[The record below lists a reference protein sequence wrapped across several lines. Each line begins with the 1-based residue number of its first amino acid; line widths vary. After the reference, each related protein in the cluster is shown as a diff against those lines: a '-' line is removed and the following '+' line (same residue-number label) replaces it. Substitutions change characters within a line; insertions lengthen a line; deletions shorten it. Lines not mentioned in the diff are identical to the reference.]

1 MAQNKNIIKHN
12 GLDLFL
18 TSVQEKDIPAL
29 ALIYGESFLVKQAF
43 KTLSSFLLGKDNPQF
58 ALETLEGGAVSMGDI
73 IEQVSTFSLIV
84 SKKIVAVKNA
94 PLFQTNQSGSD
105 ISFSLSDLDHLNDFI
120 GKGIPKNHYLILT
133 TCLIDKRK
141 KIYKAIADK
150 GLIIDCSVA
159 QGARKADQDEQRAVL
174 QNVAGQILSKS
185 QKTIDN
191 QAFHALV
198 DLTGFNLDLLFQN
211 LEKLIA
217 YSGKARMISIADVKA
232 VVKRDKKD
240 PIFNLTNAFIAKDVK
255 NALFY
260 LNSLFNEGFHPL
272 QILKSFENLIRKLI
286 LVKCFTQKF
295 YENNNLK
302 VTRKM
307 SLKNMNFNSF
317 QQVVLPKV
325 INHDEQLKIVIEDR
339 DKYIS
344 NQDSK
349 TKANKANDLL
359 LAPNPKN
366 AYPVFQIFQKSEN
379 FSLNEL
385 NQALIFLGDLD
396 YRLKSSSFDAK
407 IAIENFIINT
417 CSKGGFVYA
426 EENKNRRHHF

>member
-1 MAQNKNIIKHN
+1 MAQNKNMLKHN
-12 GLDLFL
+12 GLDVFL

-43 KTLSSFLLGKDNPQF
+43 KTLSSFLLGNDNPEF
-58 ALETLEGGAVSMGDI
+58 ALETLEGGTVSMGDI
-73 IEQVSTFSLIV
+73 IEQVSTFSLLV

-94 PLFQTNQSGSD
+94 PLFQTNQSSSD
-105 ISFSLSDLDHLNDFI
+105 ISFSSSDLDLLNDFI

-133 TCLIDKRK
+133 TSLIDKRK

-185 QKTIDN
+185 KKIIDN
-191 QAFHALV
+191 QAFQALV

-217 YSGKARMISIADVKA
+217 YSGKAMMISIADVKA

-307 SLKNMNFNSF
+307 NLKNMNFNSF
-317 QQVVLPKV
+317 QQVVLPKI
-325 INHDEQLKIVIEDR
+325 INHDEQLKIIIEDR

-349 TKANKANDLL
+349 TKANKAND
-359 LAPNPKN
+359 
-366 AYPVFQIFQKSEN
+366 
-379 FSLNEL
+379 
-385 NQALIFLGDLD
+385 
-396 YRLKSSSFDAK
+396 
-407 IAIENFIINT
+407 
-417 CSKGGFVYA
+417 
-426 EENKNRRHHF
+426 

>member
-1 MAQNKNIIKHN
+1 MAQNKNIVKHN
-12 GLDLFL
+12 GLDVFL

-43 KTLSSFLLGKDNPQF
+43 KNLSSFLLGKDNPQF
-58 ALETLEGGAVSMGDI
+58 ALEIFEGGAVSMGDI
-73 IEQVSTFSLIV
+73 IEQVSTFSFLV

-94 PLFQTNQSGSD
+94 PLFQTNQSSSD
-105 ISFSLSDLDHLNDFI
+105 ISFSLSDLDRLNDFI

-133 TCLIDKRK
+133 TSLIDKRK

-174 QNVAGQILSKS
+174 KNVAGQILSKS
-185 QKTIDN
+185 KKTIDK

-217 YSGKARMISIADVKA
+217 YSGKAMMISITDVRA

-325 INHDEQLKIVIEDR
+325 INHDEQLKIIIQDR

-379 FSLNEL
+379 FSLKEL

>member
-1 MAQNKNIIKHN
+1 MAQNRNILKHN
-12 GLDLFL
+12 QLDEFL

-29 ALIYGESFLVKQAF
+29 TLIYGEFFLIKQAF
-43 KTLSSFLLGKDNPQF
+43 KTLSSFLLGNENPEF
-58 ALETLEGGAVSMGDI
+58 ALETLEGGIVSMGDI
-73 IEQVSTFSLIV
+73 IEQVSTFSFLV
-84 SKKIVAVKNA
+84 PKKIVAVKNA
-94 PLFQTNQSGSD
+94 PLFQTKQGSSN
-105 ISFSLSDLDHLNDFI
+105 ISFSSSDLDRLNEFI
-120 GKGIPKNHYLILT
+120 GKGVPKNHYLILT
-133 TCLIDKRK
+133 TGLVDKRK

-159 QGARKADQDEQRAVL
+159 QGAKKADLDEQRAIL

-185 QKTIDN
+185 EKTIDN

-198 DLTGFNLDLLFQN
+198 DLTGFNLDLLSQN

-217 YSGKARMISIADVKA
+217 YSGKAKMISMADVKA

-240 PIFNLTNAFIAKDVK
+240 PIFNLTNAFMAKDVK

-260 LNSLFNEGFHPL
+260 LDSLFNEGFHPL

-307 SLKNMNFNSF
+307 SLKNMNFNLF
-317 QQVVLPKV
+317 KQRVLPKV
-325 INHDEQLKIVIEDR
+325 IHHDEKIKTMIEEQ
-339 DKYIS
+339 DKYFSKNDS
-344 NQDSK
+344 NGK
-349 TKANKANDLL
+349 TKKPNDLF
-359 LAPNPKN
+359 LAPNPQN
-366 AYPVFQIFQKSEN
+366 AYPIFQTFQKSEN

-385 NQALIFLGDLD
+385 NQALIFFADLD

-426 EENKNRRHHF
+426 QENKNRRHHF

>member
-1 MAQNKNIIKHN
+1 MAQNKNILKHN

-73 IEQVSTFSLIV
+73 IEQVSTFSLLV

-105 ISFSLSDLDHLNDFI
+105 ISFSLSDLDLLNDFI

-133 TCLIDKRK
+133 TSLIDKRK

-217 YSGKARMISIADVKA
+217 YSGKAKMISIADVKA

-295 YENNNLK
+295 YENN
-302 VTRKM
+302 KM
-307 SLKNMNFNSF
+307 SLKNMNFNAF

-325 INHDEQLKIVIEDR
+325 INHDEQLKIIIEDR

-379 FSLNEL
+379 FSLKEL

-426 EENKNRRHHF
+426 EENKNRRNYF

>member
-1 MAQNKNIIKHN
+1 MAQNRNTLKHN
-12 GLDLFL
+12 QLDKFL
-18 TSVQEKDIPAL
+18 TSVKEKDIPAL
-29 ALIYGESFLVKQAF
+29 ALLYGESFLVKQAF
-43 KTLSSFLLGKDNPQF
+43 KTLSSFLLGNDKPQF
-58 ALETLEGGAVSMGDI
+58 VLETLEGDAVSMGDI
-73 IEQVSTFSLIV
+73 IEQVSTFSLLV
-84 SKKIVAVKNA
+84 SKKIVAVKNVS
-94 PLFQTNQSGSD
+94 LFQTKKSSSD
-105 ISFSLSDLDHLNDFI
+105 IGFSSSDLDRLNDFI
-120 GKGIPKNHYLILT
+120 EKGIPKNHYLILT
-133 TCLIDKRK
+133 TSLVDKRK

-159 QGARKADQDEQRAVL
+159 QGARKADLDEQRAVL

-185 QKTIDN
+185 KKTIDN
-191 QAFHALV
+191 KAFHALV
-198 DLTGFNLDLLFQN
+198 DLTGFNLDILSQN

-217 YSGKARMISIADVKA
+217 YSGKVKTISIADVKA
-232 VVKRDKKD
+232 VIKRDKKD

-302 VTRKM
+302 VTRKI
-307 SLKNMNFNSF
+307 SLKNINFNSF
-317 QQVVLPKV
+317 TQSVLPKIV
-325 INHDEQLKIVIEDR
+325 HHDEKTKTAIEEQ
-339 DKYIS
+339 DKYLS
-344 NQDSK
+344 NEDLKEK
-349 TKANKANDLL
+349 TNKLNDLF

-366 AYPVFQIFQKSEN
+366 AYPIFQTFQKSEN

-385 NQALIFLGDLD
+385 NHALIFFSDLD
-396 YRLKSSSFDAK
+396 YRVKSSSFDEK
-407 IAIENFIINT
+407 TTLENFIINT